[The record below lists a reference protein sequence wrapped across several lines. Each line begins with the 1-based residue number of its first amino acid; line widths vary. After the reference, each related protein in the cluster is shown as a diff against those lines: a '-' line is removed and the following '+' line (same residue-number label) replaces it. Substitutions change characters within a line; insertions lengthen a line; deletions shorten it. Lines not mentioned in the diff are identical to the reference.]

1 MTYSGG
7 VRRVVLIFLA
17 LTVIVPSVATGATL
31 YRCGHDGALRD
42 HCCCNPKTHEPPVR
56 TSVRAGCCGALRDHC
71 CCTRKPEKA
80 DTHRLAVRAGCCCET
95 VHVAA
100 ADAPAR
106 SAAVH
111 ATPAL
116 APIVA
121 IVVRRPS
128 SVVRTE
134 MASPRSQ
141 PTGPP
146 RSLHEVLLL

>member
-1 MTYSGG
+1 M
-7 VRRVVLIFLA
+7 RRVVLIFLA

-56 TSVRAGCCGALRDHC
+56 TSVRAGCC
-71 CCTRKPEKA
+71 
-80 DTHRLAVRAGCCCET
+80 CET

-121 IVVRRPS
+121 IVV
-128 SVVRTE
+128 
-134 MASPRSQ
+134 
-141 PTGPP
+141 
-146 RSLHEVLLL
+146 